1 RRDVRSG
8 ATRWRR
14 ARDAPRPAA
23 AELDKMAHICDDRHP
38 MKPLSRRTFLVG
50 MPTATVALA
59 VLPGCDKREKV
70 VCDAPEKL
78 SGLSAA
84 ERATR
89 TSSQYIDSSK
99 IAAKTCDNCAQYEPP
114 SSADQCGGCKVVK
127 GPINPGGYCNLWVEK
142 TG

>member
-1 RRDVRSG
+1 
-8 ATRWRR
+8 
-14 ARDAPRPAA
+14 
-23 AELDKMAHICDDRHP
+23 MAHICDDRHP

-99 IAAKTCDNCAQYEPP
+99 IAAKTCDNCSLFETP
-114 SSADQCGGCKVVK
+114 SSAFKFGGCKVVK
-127 GPINPGGYCNLWVEK
+127 GPIYTGGCWSGDCVICDPPCAAASTCLSDG
-142 TG
+142 TCSP